1 MTTCSAVKRNEGLE
15 SKIFEHFDL
24 TPIFLM
30 VNAKTDEV
38 EEQTNRDG
46 GRGSG
51 SGQAQDQ
58 AQDQEQDLDP
68 YSVLDQGEGSEHEFG
83 CGF

>member
-1 MTTCSAVKRNEGLE
+1 MTTCSPVTRNEGLE
-15 SKIFEHFDL
+15 SKIFEHFGL
-24 TPIFLM
+24 TPMFLM

-51 SGQAQDQ
+51 PGQAHDQ
-58 AQDQEQDLDP
+58 AHDP

>member
-1 MTTCSAVKRNEGLE
+1 MTTCSPVKRNEGLE
-15 SKIFEHFDL
+15 SKIFEHFGL
-24 TPIFLM
+24 TPMFLM

-46 GRGSG
+46 GCGSG
-51 SGQAQDQ
+51 SGQTQ
-58 AQDQEQDLDP
+58 AQDQDLDP